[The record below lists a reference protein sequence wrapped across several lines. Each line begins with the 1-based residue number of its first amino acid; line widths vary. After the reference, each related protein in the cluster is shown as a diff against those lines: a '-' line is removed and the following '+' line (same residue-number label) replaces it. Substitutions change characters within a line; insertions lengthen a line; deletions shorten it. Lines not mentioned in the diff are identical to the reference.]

1 MLLHAS
7 ISATMHLSLPI
18 LVLAAFSLH
27 GVFAKPVHG
36 PLHRKTRRDEYAGVN
51 WNDPA
56 LYKNV
61 DWSTV
66 NYGGGSTPT
75 PAAASTPAQAAP
87 VVDTSPSP
95 SPAASGGTTTSNTGA
110 SSNSNSGTT
119 TSSSGKRGLAYN
131 PSSGNLDIWES
142 YSSIT
147 WGYNWDDTP
156 QGLPSQFQ
164 YVPTLWGTAS
174 VHSDNWDSAV
184 KAATS
189 GSGTHYL
196 MSFNEPDNESQANM
210 DVGSAVAAFNQYMK
224 QYASDNV
231 LLGSP
236 SVTNGA
242 GTNSAGIPQG
252 LDWLSPFLEQCTG
265 CPVSFVPIHWYGCQN
280 GCSVSSDVSDFQSHV
295 QSAIAA
301 ATNPATGEKVPV
313 WVTEFQSFTDPEGF
327 LGEILPWLDG
337 QSGVERYAYFM
348 ATDGI
353 LVSGGSVNAVGA
365 KYAS

>member
-1 MLLHAS
+1 MY
-7 ISATMHLSLPI
+7 LSLPALA
-18 LVLAAFSLH
+18 LVAFTIESVYAYPAH
-27 GVFAKPVHG
+27 GLFHLKN
-36 PLHRKTRRDEYAGVN
+36 RRDEYAGVN
-51 WNDPA
+51 WNDPS

-75 PAAASTPAQAAP
+75 TTTTSTPAAVATPAQASP
-87 VVDTSPSP
+87 VVKASPSP
-95 SPAASGGTTTSNTGA
+95 SPAANQDSSTSNTGT

-131 PSSGNLDIWES
+131 PSSGNLDMWS
-142 YSSIT
+142 GYSQLS
-147 WGYNWDDTP
+147 WGYNWGDTP
-156 QGLPSQFQ
+156 QGLPSKLQ

-174 VHSDNWDSAV
+174 VHSANWASAV
-184 KAATS
+184 KATTS
-189 GSGTHYL
+189 GSGTNYL
-196 MSFNEPDNESQANM
+196 MSFNEPDNEGQANM

-224 QYASDNV
+224 PYASDKV

-252 LDWLSPFLEQCTG
+252 LDWLSPFLQQCTG
-265 CPVSFVPIHWYGCQN
+265 CPISFVSIHWYGCQN
-280 GCSVSSDVSDFQSHV
+280 GCPVSSDVSDFQSHV
-295 QSAIAA
+295 QSAIEAA
-301 ATNPATGEKVPV
+301 VNPATGQKVLV
-313 WVTEFQSFTDPEGF
+313 WVTEFQSFTDPERF

-337 QSGVERYAYFM
+337 HSGVERYAYFM

>member
-1 MLLHAS
+1 MLALA
-7 ISATMHLSLPI
+7 ALSLE
-18 LVLAAFSLH
+18 
-27 GVFAKPVHG
+27 GVCAHPVHW
-36 PLHRKTRRDEYAGVN
+36 LFHRKQKRDEYAGVN

-66 NYGGGSTPT
+66 NYGGGATPT
-75 PAAASTPAQAAP
+75 PTPTPVPAPAPAAP
-87 VVDTSPSP
+87 VVAASPSP
-95 SPAASGGTTTSNTGA
+95 SPAAAPAPTTSNAGT

-131 PSSGNLDIWES
+131 PSSGDLNMWS
-142 YSSIT
+142 GYSELS

-174 VHSDNWDSAV
+174 VHSNNWASAV
-184 KAATS
+184 KSATS
-189 GSGTHYL
+189 GSGTNYI
-196 MSFNEPDNESQANM
+196 MSFNEPDNEGQANM
-210 DVGSAVAAFNQYMK
+210 DVGSAVAGFNQYMK
-224 QYASDNV
+224 PYASDNV

-242 GTNSAGIPQG
+242 GTNSAGIPIG
-252 LDWLSPFLEQCTG
+252 LDWLSPFLQQCTG
-265 CPVSFVPIHWYGCQN
+265 CPISFVPIHWYGCQN
-280 GCSVSSDVSDFQSHV
+280 SCPVSDDVSDFQSHV
-295 QSAIAA
+295 QSAIKAA
-301 ATNPATGEKVPV
+301 VNPATGQNVPV
-313 WVTEFQSFTDPEGF
+313 WVTEFQSFTDPETF

-337 QSGVERYAYFM
+337 QSGVQRYAYFM

-353 LVSGGSVNAVGA
+353 LVSGGTVNAVGA

>member
-1 MLLHAS
+1 
-7 ISATMHLSLPI
+7 MHLSLPT
-18 LVLAAFSLH
+18 LALAVLFLN

-36 PLHRKTRRDEYAGVN
+36 PLHLKHRRDNEYAGVN
-51 WNDPA
+51 WNDPS
-56 LYKNV
+56 LYTGV

-66 NYGGGSTPT
+66 NYGGGASSTPT
-75 PAAASTPAQAAP
+75 PTPSPVAASTPAQVAP
-87 VVDTSPSP
+87 AVETSPSP
-95 SPAASGGTTTSNTGA
+95 SAAANPASTTSD
-110 SSNSNSGTT
+110 SDSGTS

-131 PSSGNLDIWES
+131 PSSGNLNMWES
-142 YSSIT
+142 YSEIT
-147 WGYNWDDTP
+147 WGYNWDDMS

-189 GSGTHYL
+189 GSGTNYL
-196 MSFNEPDNESQANM
+196 MSFNEPDNMGQANM
-210 DVGSAVAAFNQYMK
+210 DVGSAVAGFNQYMK
-224 QYASDNV
+224 PYASDNV

-252 LDWLSPFLEQCTG
+252 LDWLSPFLQQCTG
-265 CPVSFVPIHWYGCQN
+265 CPISFVPIHWYGCQN
-280 GCSVSSDVSDFQSHV
+280 GCPVSSDVSDFQSHV
-295 QSAIAA
+295 QAVIAA
-301 ATNPATGEKVPV
+301 AVNPATGDKVPV
-313 WVTEFQSFTDPEGF
+313 WVTEFQSFTDPGSF

-337 QSGVERYAYFM
+337 QSGVARYAYYM

-353 LVSGGSVNAVGA
+353 LTSGGSVNAVGA
-365 KYAS
+365 QYAS

>member
-1 MLLHAS
+1 MQ
-7 ISATMHLSLPI
+7 LSFPT
-18 LVLAAFSLH
+18 VALAAFFFT
-27 GVFAKPVHG
+27 GVYAHPAHA
-36 PLHRKTRRDEYAGVN
+36 PLRKHRRDDYAGVN
-51 WNDPA
+51 WNDPS

-61 DWSTV
+61 DWNNVDWNTV

-75 PAAASTPAQAAP
+75 PTPTSTPAAASTPAPAAP

-95 SPAASGGTTTSNTGA
+95 SPAANQGSTTSNTG
-110 SSNSNSGTT
+110 NSNSGGT

-131 PSSGNLDIWES
+131 PSSGDLNIWS
-142 YSSIT
+142 GYSQLS

-156 QGLPSQFQ
+156 QGLPSKFQ

-189 GSGTHYL
+189 GSGTNYL
-196 MSFNEPDNESQANM
+196 MSFNEPDNPGQANM

-224 QYASDNV
+224 PYASNNV

-265 CPVSFVPIHWYGCQN
+265 CPISFVSIHWYGCQN
-280 GCSVSSDVSDFQSHV
+280 GCTVSSDVSDFQSHV
-295 QSAIAA
+295 QSAIKAA
-301 ATNPATGEKVPV
+301 VNPATGQNVPV
-313 WVTEFQSFTDPEGF
+313 WVTEFQSFTDPESF
-327 LGEILPWLDG
+327 LDEILPWLDG
-337 QSGVERYAYFM
+337 QNSVERYSYFM

-353 LVSGGSVNAVGA
+353 LVSGGTVNAVGA